1 MKGPGMAVIS
11 GVVVDADGRAVP
23 DARVYLAAGPG
34 SFPDVAALTDAEG
47 RFTLSAG
54 ADGRY
59 TVECRSE
66 RGGGVAQA
74 AGASVTVRGGSA
86 EPVEIRLG

>member
-1 MKGPGMAVIS
+1 MAVIS

-34 SFPDVAALTDAEG
+34 AFPDVAALTDAEG
-47 RFTLSAG
+47 RFALSAG
-54 ADGRY
+54 PDGSY

-66 RGGGVAQA
+66 RGGGVASA
-74 AGASVTVRGGSA
+74 AGAAVTVRGGAA